1 MSLQL
6 LLFLV
11 LGNLFF
17 LYFGAYFLLNLA
29 FLGVFLVDFLPRR
42 FQEPHLDTWPSV
54 SVLVPAFNEARVIV
68 HTVQTLLNL
77 PYPRLQVVV
86 VDDGSTDGTTERL
99 LRAFDLEPAEPPEAG
114 TLPTE
119 PVQGTW
125 RLRESDRL
133 WLVAKENGG
142 KADALNA
149 ALNVARGDIV
159 VTVDADTLLPPRS
172 LFRLVAPFVRER
184 VAAVGGLLTVANEA
198 RWQGNRVVD
207 APLPRN
213 PVVLFQLIEYLV
225 SYTVGRTALS
235 RWNALLILSGAF
247 SAFDRALLLK
257 IGGFLSPR
265 AHGRRTV
272 CEDMEVVV
280 RLHRYLREHRI
291 RRPIRFLLYPVAW
304 TEVPAR
310 WRDVLRQRN
319 RWHRGLGESL
329 WIHRDLLFEPRY
341 GTLGLFATPY
351 YLLFEFLAPV
361 LKVAALVVVAILMA
375 YRLVHTPFAL
385 TLLALALTLQ
395 GFTTALLTVLVESRY
410 RKASP
415 DNLEALRYRT
425 LGDWLRL
432 VVFSFFLEPVFG
444 TFRLVGQLW
453 GLWDFLRGQTTW
465 YKYARQGVKTEGV
478 TSP

>member
-1 MSLQL
+1 MDL

-11 LGNLFF
+11 VGNLFF

-29 FLGVFLVDFLPRR
+29 FLVVFLADFLPRR
-42 FQEPHLDTWPSV
+42 FQEPQLTQWPSV
-54 SVLVPAFNEARVIV
+54 SILVPAYNEAQVIV
-68 HTVQTLLNL
+68 HTVRTLLNL
-77 PYPRLQVVV
+77 PYPHLQIVV
-86 VDDGSTDGTTERL
+86 VDDGSTDDTLPRL
-99 LRAFDLEPAEPPEAG
+99 HQAFDLVPADAPISSPQI
-114 TLPTE
+114 PTE
-119 PVQGTW
+119 PVRTVW
-125 RLRESDRL
+125 RGAQDSRL
-133 WLVAKENGG
+133 WVVAKANGG

-149 ALNVARGDIV
+149 GLNLATGDIV

-172 LFRLVAPFVRER
+172 LPRLVAPFVEDQ
-184 VAAVGGLLTVANEA
+184 VAAVGGLLTVANDA
-198 RWQGNRVVD
+198 RWQDHRIVE
-207 APLPRN
+207 APLPRK

-247 SAFDRALLLK
+247 SAFDRQLLLR
-257 IGGFLSPR
+257 IGGFLSHQ
-265 AHGRRTV
+265 AHGHRTV

-280 RLHRYLREHRI
+280 RLQRHLREHRV
-291 RRPIRFLLYPVAW
+291 RRAIRFLLYPVAW

-329 WIHRDLLFEPRY
+329 WLHRDLLFEPRY
-341 GTLGLFATPY
+341 GSLGLFATPY
-351 YLLFEFLAPV
+351 YLLFEFLAP
-361 LKVAALVVVAILMA
+361 LMKVAALAVVAYLLA
-375 YRLVHTPFAL
+375 RGLVHTPFAL
-385 TLLALALTLQ
+385 TLLLLALTLQ
-395 GFTTALLTVLVESRY
+395 GFTTAMLTTLVELRY
-410 RKASP
+410 QRVSP

-432 VVFSFFLEPVFG
+432 VAFSFLLEPVFG

-465 YKYARQGVKTEGV
+465 YKYAREGVKTEGEA
-478 TSP
+478 T

>member
-1 MSLQL
+1 MDFQL

-17 LYFGAYFLLNLA
+17 LYFGLYFVLNV
-29 FLGVFLVDFLPRR
+29 VFLAVFLADFLPRR
-42 FQEPHLDTWPSV
+42 FQEPRLETWPSV

-68 HTVQTLLNL
+68 QTVRTLLNL

-86 VDDGSTDGTTERL
+86 IDDGSRDDTVARL
-99 LRAFDLEPAEPPEAG
+99 LEAFPLVPVAVPEPPRIA
-114 TLPTE
+114 TE
-119 PVQGTW
+119 PVHGVW
-125 RLRESDRL
+125 RHGAL
-133 WLVAKENGG
+133 WLVSKANGG

-149 ALNVARGDIV
+149 GLNVAQGDIV

-172 LFRLVAPFVRER
+172 LFRLVAPFVREQ
-184 VAAVGGLLTVANEA
+184 VAAVGGLLTVANGA
-198 RWQGNRVVD
+198 RWQGNRVVE
-207 APLPRN
+207 APLPRR

-247 SAFDRALLLK
+247 SAFDRSLLLE

-280 RLHRYLREHRI
+280 RLQRYLREHRI
-291 RRPIRFLLYPVAW
+291 RRAIRFLLYPVAW

-341 GTLGLFATPY
+341 GVLGLFATPY
-351 YLLFEFLAPV
+351 YLLFEFLAP
-361 LKVAALVVVAILMA
+361 LMKVAALGVVLVLLA
-375 YRLVHTPFAL
+375 RNLVHTPFAL
-385 TLLALALTLQ
+385 TLLVLGLTLQ
-395 GFTTALLTVLVESRY
+395 GFTTAVLTTLVESRY
-410 RKASP
+410 RKVSP
-415 DNLEALRYRT
+415 DNLEALRYRS
-425 LGDWLRL
+425 LADWLWL
-432 VVFSFFLEPVFG
+432 VGFSFLLEPIFG

-453 GLWDFLRGQTTW
+453 GLWDFLRGQTSW
-465 YKYARQGVKTEGV
+465 YKYARQGVETEGV
-478 TSP
+478 SG